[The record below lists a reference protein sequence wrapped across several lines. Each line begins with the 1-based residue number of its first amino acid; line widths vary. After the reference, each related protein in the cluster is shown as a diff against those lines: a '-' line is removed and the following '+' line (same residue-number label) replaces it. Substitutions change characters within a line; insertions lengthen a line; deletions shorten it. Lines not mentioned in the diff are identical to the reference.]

1 MTDFNFKKIATL
13 NISAYVDTVKSFTEE
28 DWNRFTYR
36 QNTWEV
42 HQHTKTIPLLFDIDN
57 MTKKIEDIKSVTA
70 RLHYPKFKSLL
81 EAVSDICKDVYGDG
95 YLLRAILTSLKSKHS
110 IAKHKDESDN
120 LEKCKRLH
128 MAILTDPECIFIVG
142 DEAKYMRPGEM
153 WEINNAGKEHSVHNK
168 SNIDRVHLITDW
180 VLYD

>member
-1 MTDFNFKKIATL
+1 MTDFNFKKISTL
-13 NISAYVDTVKSFTEE
+13 NISAYSDTVKSFTKE
-28 DWNRFTYR
+28 DWNRFTDR

-70 RLHYPKFKSLL
+70 RLHYPKFKFLL
-81 EAVSDICKDVYGDG
+81 EEISDICRDVYGNG
-95 YLLRAILTSLKSKHS
+95 YLLRAILTSLKSKCS

>member
-1 MTDFNFKKIATL
+1 MADFNFKKIYTI
-13 NISAYVDTVKSFTEE
+13 NVNSCVDIVKSLTEE
-28 DWNRFTYR
+28 DWNRFTQR

-42 HQHTKTIPLLFDIDN
+42 HQHTKTIPLLFDKDN

-70 RLHYPKFKSLL
+70 RLHYQKFRFLL
-81 EAVSDICKDVYGDG
+81 EVVSDFCRDLYGNG

-142 DEAKYMRPGEM
+142 DEKKYMRPGEI